1 MTTATTAESRAERY
15 CRLLAEYCL
24 KLNLLNTE
32 MIDFHNKPNRR
43 PSETVAWLLDRG
55 EHPIKLVEQLIS
67 SASQHL
73 EHEITD
79 EDLGEELAL
88 RLADLEVEYHHLL
101 QNISVLNKL
110 DERPNNPV
118 TPLRMSAGLPLT
130 KSWFFDRIDFSSRV
144 FGGGASAQPAH
155 ASP

>member
-1 MTTATTAESRAERY
+1 MTTSTTAESRTERY
-15 CRLLAEYCL
+15 CRLLTDYCV
-24 KLNLLNTE
+24 KLNCLNTE
-32 MIDFHNKPNRR
+32 MNEYYTKVNKR

-55 EHPIKLVEQLIS
+55 EHPMKLVEQLIS

-101 QNISVLNKL
+101 LNTTGMKKIY
-110 DERPNNPV
+110 DKPNSPV
-118 TPLRMSAGLPLT
+118 SQLRMSAGLPLT
-130 KSWFFDRIDFSSRV
+130 KR
-144 FGGGASAQPAH
+144 
-155 ASP
+155 